1 MCNFRKGKCIMK
13 RTFHS
18 SRRHIAF
25 SLGNS
30 AVLQTAKSS
39 EFMAQLPNYN
49 YLLGKKGSFIRFQH
63 LYMAEDKIQ
72 GNRG

>member
-1 MCNFRKGKCIMK
+1 
-13 RTFHS
+13 
-18 SRRHIAF
+18 
-25 SLGNS
+25 
-30 AVLQTAKSS
+30 
-39 EFMAQLPNYN
+39 MAQLPNYN